1 VAAENDAAAEAGASV
16 LERGGTAIDAAV
28 AMAFV
33 SAVTQPTSC
42 GLGGGGFAVTW
53 DGARR
58 EASVIDFREAAPGGL
73 RLRDHLGNAPPWEKR
88 GVLVGVPGFT
98 AGLAELHAAGGKLP
112 WSDLVGP
119 AAKLAE
125 DGFVVEPWLATTI
138 GWSLRD
144 LRRVPGAAFL
154 LAPDGTAPAA
164 GSTLHAPALART
176 LRAIAADGPQAMRG
190 GQVVDDLV
198 RSARAAGSSLVGADV
213 ASYAAVRREPLRVPF
228 GGFEVLLVPPPSGG
242 GVTVAQQLLAFPPD
256 DLAKLAPADAV
267 HLGAEGM
274 RFSIA
279 ERRTWVGDPA
289 FTRADLAQL
298 LDPARLADVRRR
310 LPRTVA
316 TVPSGPAIEDGGT
329 CHLVAWDGEDRV
341 VSLTTSVG
349 GMFGAKVLTEGGYF
363 LGDALGDFAHD
374 ALGQRAIT
382 RGPNIARGG
391 ARPVSSMAPVIVL
404 SGGAPALAL
413 GASGG
418 ARIPSSVLQVLQRV
432 LARDEPLERA
442 IDAPRWHA
450 PSAGGLQIEEG
461 LSPLEGALRERGEAL
476 DVPRPTFAAVT
487 AVRARRSE
495 GALRF
500 EAAADPRKSGKAKIL
515 AP

>member
-1 VAAENDAAAEAGASV
+1 MEAGARA
-16 LERGGTAIDAAV
+16 LEHGGTAIDAVV

-33 SAVTQPTSC
+33 SAVAQPTSC
-42 GLGGGGFAVTW
+42 GLGGGGFAVVW
-53 DGARR
+53 DGATRQG
-58 EASVIDFREAAPGGL
+58 SVVDFRETAPGGL

-88 GVLVGVPGFT
+88 GVLAGVPGFT
-98 AGLAELHAAGGKLP
+98 AGLAELHGAGGKLP
-112 WSDLVGP
+112 WSDLVGE
-119 AAKLAE
+119 AAQLAE
-125 DGFVVEPWLATTI
+125 EGFVVEPWLATTI

-154 LAPDGTAPAA
+154 LAPDGAPPAA
-164 GSTLHAPALART
+164 GSTLRAPALART
-176 LRAIAADGPQAMRG
+176 LRVIAADGPSAMRG
-190 GQVVDDLV
+190 GPLVDDLV
-198 RSARAAGSSLVGADV
+198 RSARAAGSSMVAADV
-213 ASYAAVRREPLRVPF
+213 ASYAAVRRQPLRVPF
-228 GGFEVLLVPPPSGG
+228 AGFDVLVVPPPSGG
-242 GVTVAQQLLAFPPD
+242 GLTVAQQLLAFPPE
-256 DLAKLAPADAV
+256 DLASLSPADAV

-274 RFSIA
+274 RFSTA
-279 ERRTWVGDPA
+279 ERRAWVGDPA
-289 FTRADLAQL
+289 FTRADIAQL
-298 LDPARLADVRRR
+298 LDPARLGDVRRR

-349 GMFGAKVLTEGGYF
+349 GMFGAKVLTEGGWF

-382 RGPNIARGG
+382 RGPNIARSG
-391 ARPVSSMAPVIVL
+391 ARPASSMTPVVVL
-404 SGGAPALAL
+404 SGGAPAVAL

-418 ARIPSSVLQVLQRV
+418 ARIPGSVLQVLQRV
-432 LARDEPLERA
+432 LARGESLERA

-476 DVPRPTFAAVT
+476 EEPRPTFAAVT
-487 AVRARRSE
+487 AIRAQRDQ
-495 GALRF
+495 GTLRF
-500 EAAADPRKSGKAKIL
+500 EAAADPRKSGKAKVL
-515 AP
+515 GPEDP